1 MLLEYVGM
9 CEAVSDQLNVL
20 LDSGVM
26 NSEGIAYVSE
36 IIDAFGILIDEGNAA
51 IDYIETG
58 EEVYLDRFETKRIAA
73 WDKIAYLLGLE

>member
-58 EEVYLDRFETKRIAA
+58 EEV
-73 WDKIAYLLGLE
+73 